1 MEQPLENQYGFPRQ
15 APISMRGNAKRGWDE
30 HRKHRLKGVSG
41 RPYSRK
47 IFSLAPLGLLLYLS
61 LDGASA
67 QLQQKY
73 CSSQNTGEDHYVG
86 SEQWQTL
93 GLCKDNCVLYAFG
106 VVKGFECWCS
116 DYAPNPS
123 KARTD
128 CVTCPQYNLEKCG
141 NSKTGA
147 YGYIDTG
154 TRPKGTA
161 DASNSP
167 TSTTTSSSTLTVS
180 DPNTLTLSSRETT
193 TPSSTKA
200 GTMLVVSSI
209 VETTTVFISKESTTM
224 LHTTPWVS
232 VLTVGTPQ
240 TVTFTPSGWIGPT
253 ADSSPNSSGNDNFF
267 DNAGRVAGVFTVLAL
282 LMIALIFALFW
293 YLRRRRQRGAPL
305 GADSPIPESLV
316 LIGSAVHEKRRS
328 RSMSTLG
335 LTAPYASDRPHLPP
349 PIVTTN
355 TGSSA
360 GSGVLS
366 AVTPDRITDQRL
378 DPGQVWMRFENDNAS
393 RMSVRSLRDDQ
404 DYSRRVLRLANPDED

>member
-1 MEQPLENQYGFPRQ
+1 MEQYLENQYGPPRL
-15 APISMRGNAKRGWDE
+15 ASISIAGNAGRFRDKR
-30 HRKHRLKGVSG
+30 RTHRLKDVSV
-41 RPYSRK
+41 RPYSRR

-73 CSSQNTGEDHYVG
+73 CSSQNTGADHYVE
-86 SEQWQTL
+86 SNQWQTL
-93 GLCKDNCVLYAFG
+93 GLCKDKCVLYAFG

-123 KARTD
+123 EARTD

-161 DASNSP
+161 DASDGPS
-167 TSTTTSSSTLTVS
+167 STTMSSSTLT
-180 DPNTLTLSSRETT
+180 
-193 TPSSTKA
+193 
-200 GTMLVVSSI
+200 
-209 VETTTVFISKESTTM
+209 ESTAAT
-224 LHTTPWVS
+224 HTTPWVS
-232 VLTVGTPQ
+232 VITVDGPPQ

-253 ADSSPNSSGNDNFF
+253 VDNSPGPSSSGDDNFF

-282 LMIALIFALFW
+282 LLVALIFALFW
-293 YLRRRRQRGAPL
+293 YLRRRRQKGAPL
-305 GADSPIPESLV
+305 GADSPTPESFGGGI
-316 LIGSAVHEKRRS
+316 LIGSAGQEKRRS

-335 LTAPYASDRPHLPP
+335 LTAPYASDRPPP
-349 PIVTTN
+349 MVTTN
-355 TGSSA
+355 SGSSG
-360 GSGVLS
+360 GSGVIS

-378 DPGQVWMRFENDNAS
+378 DPGQVWMRFENDNVS